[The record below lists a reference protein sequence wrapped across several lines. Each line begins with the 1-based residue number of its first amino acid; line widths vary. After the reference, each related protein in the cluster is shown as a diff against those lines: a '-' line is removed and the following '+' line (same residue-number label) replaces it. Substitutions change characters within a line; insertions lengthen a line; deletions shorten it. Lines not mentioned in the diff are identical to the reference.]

1 MVIKKLLVYDILNK
15 LNNTLYMKKILRKL
29 FLNNFKSIFYMIQNS
44 NSNYFDYNKIELV
57 IKKDC
62 CLGLKNTKI
71 QTRIDQIITPNIL
84 KKGKWDYFI
93 IKFICKYIKNKTNQ
107 FSFIDLG
114 SNIGLVTKQLY
125 LKKPNIK
132 NFHCIEPE
140 KENYNILLNNL
151 DSIKNV
157 YTYNYALTNQESGI
171 KKMYLNKNNFGDFSL
186 LKNSNK
192 ATTYINTLNASSFF
206 NKIIS
211 KHKINK
217 IIYKSDTQGFDEMIV
232 LSLSKKILDKIDMMI
247 LEISNFNYL
256 KKNILQFFALIENY
270 NVKENDIGKKIDKE
284 QIKKMISDEVEFNL
298 LLYKD

>member
-1 MVIKKLLVYDILNK
+1 
-15 LNNTLYMKKILRKL
+15 MKKILRKL

-44 NSNYFDYNKIELV
+44 NSNYFDYNKIELI

-62 CLGLKNTKI
+62 CLGVKNTKI

-114 SNIGLVTKQLY
+114 SNIGLITRQLY
-125 LKKPNIK
+125 LKKPDIK

-151 DSIKNV
+151 DSVKNV

-171 KKMYLNKNNFGDFSL
+171 KKIYLNKNNFGDFSL
-186 LKNSNK
+186 LKNFNK
-192 ATTYINTLNASSFF
+192 TTTYINTLNASSFF

-256 KKNILQFFALIENY
+256 KKNILQFFTLIENY

>member
-1 MVIKKLLVYDILNK
+1 
-15 LNNTLYMKKILRKL
+15 MKKILRKL

-62 CLGLKNTKI
+62 CIGVKNTKI

-93 IKFICKYIKNKTNQ
+93 IKFIYKYIKNKTNQ

-114 SNIGLVTKQLY
+114 SNIGLITRQLY
-125 LKKPNIK
+125 LKKPDIK

-256 KKNILQFFALIENY
+256 KKNILQFYALIENY
-270 NVKENDIGKKIDKE
+270 DVKENDIGKKIDKE

>member
-1 MVIKKLLVYDILNK
+1 
-15 LNNTLYMKKILRKL
+15 
-29 FLNNFKSIFYMIQNS
+29 
-44 NSNYFDYNKIELV
+44 
-57 IKKDC
+57 
-62 CLGLKNTKI
+62 
-71 QTRIDQIITPNIL
+71 
-84 KKGKWDYFI
+84 
-93 IKFICKYIKNKTNQ
+93 
-107 FSFIDLG
+107 
-114 SNIGLVTKQLY
+114 
-125 LKKPNIK
+125 
-132 NFHCIEPE
+132 
-140 KENYNILLNNL
+140 
-151 DSIKNV
+151 
-157 YTYNYALTNQESGI
+157 
-171 KKMYLNKNNFGDFSL
+171 MYLNKNNFGDFSL

-270 NVKENDIGKKIDKE
+270 DVKENDIGKKIDKE

-298 LLYKD
+298 LLFKD

>member
-1 MVIKKLLVYDILNK
+1 
-15 LNNTLYMKKILRKL
+15 MKKILRKL

-62 CLGLKNTKI
+62 CLGVKNTKI

-114 SNIGLVTKQLY
+114 SNIGLITRQLY
-125 LKKPNIK
+125 LKKPDIK

-151 DSIKNV
+151 DSVKNV
-157 YTYNYALTNQESGI
+157 YTYNCALTNQESGI

-192 ATTYINTLNASSFF
+192 TTTYINTLNASSFF

-217 IIYKSDTQGFDEMIV
+217 IIYKSDTQGLDEMIV

-298 LLYKD
+298 LLFKD

>member
-1 MVIKKLLVYDILNK
+1 
-15 LNNTLYMKKILRKL
+15 MKKILRKL

-114 SNIGLVTKQLY
+114 SNIGLITRQLY
-125 LKKPNIK
+125 LKKPDIK

-151 DSIKNV
+151 DSFKNV
-157 YTYNYALTNQESGI
+157 YTYNCALTNQESGI

-186 LKNSNK
+186 LKKYNK
-192 ATTYINTLNASSFF
+192 TNTYINTLNASSFF

-217 IIYKSDTQGFDEMIV
+217 IIYKSDTQGLDEMIV

-247 LEISNFNYL
+247 LEISNFYYL

-284 QIKKMISDEVEFNL
+284 KIKKMISDEVEFNL

>member
-1 MVIKKLLVYDILNK
+1 
-15 LNNTLYMKKILRKL
+15 
-29 FLNNFKSIFYMIQNS
+29 MIQNS
-44 NSNYFDYNKIELV
+44 NSNYFYYNKIELV

-62 CLGLKNTKI
+62 CLGVKNTKI

-114 SNIGLVTKQLY
+114 SNIGLITRQLY
-125 LKKPNIK
+125 LKKPDIK

-151 DSIKNV
+151 DSVKNV
-157 YTYNYALTNQESGI
+157 YTYNCALTNQESGI

-192 ATTYINTLNASSFF
+192 TTTYINTLNASSFF

-270 NVKENDIGKKIDKE
+270 DVKENDIGKKIDKE

>member
-1 MVIKKLLVYDILNK
+1 
-15 LNNTLYMKKILRKL
+15 MKKILRKL

-114 SNIGLVTKQLY
+114 SNIGLITRQLY
-125 LKKPNIK
+125 LKKPDIK

-151 DSIKNV
+151 DSVKNV
-157 YTYNYALTNQESGI
+157 YTYNCALTNQESGI

-186 LKNSNK
+186 LKKYNK
-192 ATTYINTLNASSFF
+192 TNTYINTLNASSFF

-217 IIYKSDTQGFDEMIV
+217 IIYKSDTQGLDEMIV

-284 QIKKMISDEVEFNL
+284 QIKKMISNEVEFNL

>member
-1 MVIKKLLVYDILNK
+1 
-15 LNNTLYMKKILRKL
+15 MKKILRKL

-62 CLGLKNTKI
+62 CIGVKNTKI

-114 SNIGLVTKQLY
+114 SNIGLITRQLY
-125 LKKPNIK
+125 LKKPDIK

-151 DSIKNV
+151 DSVKNV
-157 YTYNYALTNQESGI
+157 YTYNCALTNQESGI

-192 ATTYINTLNASSFF
+192 TTTYINTLNASSFF

-270 NVKENDIGKKIDKE
+270 DVKENDIGKKIDKE

>member
-1 MVIKKLLVYDILNK
+1 
-15 LNNTLYMKKILRKL
+15 MKKILRKL

-62 CLGLKNTKI
+62 CLGVKNTKI

-114 SNIGLVTKQLY
+114 SNIGLITRQLY
-125 LKKPNIK
+125 LKKPDIK

-171 KKMYLNKNNFGDFSL
+171 KKIYLNKNNFGDFSL
-186 LKNSNK
+186 LKNFNK
-192 ATTYINTLNASSFF
+192 TTTYINTLNASSFF

-256 KKNILQFFALIENY
+256 KKNILQFFTLIENY

-284 QIKKMISDEVEFNL
+284 QIKKMISKEVEFNL

>member
-1 MVIKKLLVYDILNK
+1 
-15 LNNTLYMKKILRKL
+15 MKKILRKL

-62 CLGLKNTKI
+62 CLGVKNTKI

-114 SNIGLVTKQLY
+114 SNIGLITRQLY
-125 LKKPNIK
+125 LKKPDIK

-151 DSIKNV
+151 DSVKNV

-192 ATTYINTLNASSFF
+192 TTTYINTLNASSFF

-217 IIYKSDTQGFDEMIV
+217 IIYKSDTQGLDEMIV

-247 LEISNFNYL
+247 LEISNFYYL

>member
-1 MVIKKLLVYDILNK
+1 
-15 LNNTLYMKKILRKL
+15 MKKILRKL

-62 CLGLKNTKI
+62 CLGVKNTKI

-114 SNIGLVTKQLY
+114 SNIGLITRQLY
-125 LKKPNIK
+125 LKKPDIK

-151 DSIKNV
+151 DSFKNV
-157 YTYNYALTNQESGI
+157 YTYNCALTNQESGI

-192 ATTYINTLNASSFF
+192 TTTYINTLNASSFF

-256 KKNILQFFALIENY
+256 KKNILKFFALNENY
-270 NVKENDIGKKIDKE
+270 DVKENDIGKKIDKE

>member
-1 MVIKKLLVYDILNK
+1 
-15 LNNTLYMKKILRKL
+15 MKKILRKL

-44 NSNYFDYNKIELV
+44 NSNYFDYNKIELI

-62 CLGLKNTKI
+62 CLGVKNTKI

-114 SNIGLVTKQLY
+114 SNIGLITRQLY
-125 LKKPNIK
+125 LKKPDIK

-151 DSIKNV
+151 DSVKNV
-157 YTYNYALTNQESGI
+157 YTYNCALTNQESGI
-171 KKMYLNKNNFGDFSL
+171 KKMYLNKNNFGDYSL

-192 ATTYINTLNASSFF
+192 TTTYINTLNASSFF

-256 KKNILQFFALIENY
+256 KKNILQFFTLIENY

-284 QIKKMISDEVEFNL
+284 QIKKMISKEVEFNL

>member
-1 MVIKKLLVYDILNK
+1 
-15 LNNTLYMKKILRKL
+15 MKKILRKL
-29 FLNNFKSIFYMIQNS
+29 FLNNFKNIFYMFQNS

-62 CLGLKNTKI
+62 CLGVKNTKI

-114 SNIGLVTKQLY
+114 SNIGLITRQLY
-125 LKKPNIK
+125 LKKPDIK

-151 DSIKNV
+151 DSFKNV
-157 YTYNYALTNQESGI
+157 YTYNCALTNQESGI

-192 ATTYINTLNASSFF
+192 TTTYINTLNASSFF

-247 LEISNFNYL
+247 LEISNFYYL

-284 QIKKMISDEVEFNL
+284 QIKKMISKEVEFNL

>member
-1 MVIKKLLVYDILNK
+1 
-15 LNNTLYMKKILRKL
+15 MKKIVRKL

-44 NSNYFDYNKIELV
+44 NSDYFNYSKIELV

-62 CLGLKNTKI
+62 YLGLKNTKI
-71 QTRIDQIITPNIL
+71 QTRIDQMITPNIL
-84 KKGKWDYFI
+84 KKGQWDYFI
-93 IKFICKYIKNKTNQ
+93 IKFICKYIKNKANQ

-114 SNIGLVTKQLY
+114 SNIGLITRQLY
-125 LKKPNIK
+125 LKKPDIK

-151 DSIKNV
+151 DSFKNV
-157 YTYNYALTNQESGI
+157 HTYNFALTNQKSGI
-171 KKMYLNKNNFGDFSL
+171 KKMYLDKNNFGNFSL

-192 ATTYINTLNASSFF
+192 NTTYINALNASIFF

-217 IIYKSDTQGFDEMIV
+217 IIYKSDTQGFDEIII
-232 LSLSKKILDKIDMMI
+232 LSLSKKILDKIDIMI

-256 KKNILQFFALIENY
+256 KKNILQFFDLIEAY
-270 NVKENDIGKKIDKE
+270 NVKENEIGKTINKEKIR
-284 QIKKMISDEVEFNL
+284 KMINSEVEFNL
-298 LLYKD
+298 LLYKN

>member
-1 MVIKKLLVYDILNK
+1 
-15 LNNTLYMKKILRKL
+15 MKKILRKL

-62 CLGLKNTKI
+62 CLGVKNTKI

-114 SNIGLVTKQLY
+114 SNIGLITRQLY
-125 LKKPNIK
+125 LKKPDIK

-151 DSIKNV
+151 DSVKNV

-211 KHKINK
+211 KYKINK

-256 KKNILQFFALIENY
+256 KKNILQFFTLIENY

-284 QIKKMISDEVEFNL
+284 QIKKMISKEVEFNL

>member
-1 MVIKKLLVYDILNK
+1 
-15 LNNTLYMKKILRKL
+15 MKKILRKL

-44 NSNYFDYNKIELV
+44 NSNYFDYNKIELI

-62 CLGLKNTKI
+62 CLGVKNTKI

-114 SNIGLVTKQLY
+114 SNIGLITRQLY
-125 LKKPNIK
+125 LKKPDIK

-151 DSIKNV
+151 DSVKNV
-157 YTYNYALTNQESGI
+157 YTYNCALTNQESGI
-171 KKMYLNKNNFGDFSL
+171 KKMYLNKNNFGDYSL

-192 ATTYINTLNASSFF
+192 TTTYINTLNASSFF

-270 NVKENDIGKKIDKE
+270 DVKENEIGKKIDKE

>member
-1 MVIKKLLVYDILNK
+1 
-15 LNNTLYMKKILRKL
+15 MKKILRKL

-62 CLGLKNTKI
+62 CLGVKNTKI

-114 SNIGLVTKQLY
+114 SNIGLITRQLY
-125 LKKPNIK
+125 LKKPDIK

-151 DSIKNV
+151 DSVKNV
-157 YTYNYALTNQESGI
+157 YTYNCALTNQESGI

-256 KKNILQFFALIENY
+256 KKNILQFYALIENY
-270 NVKENDIGKKIDKE
+270 DVKENDIGKKIDKE

>member
-1 MVIKKLLVYDILNK
+1 
-15 LNNTLYMKKILRKL
+15 MKKILRKL

-62 CLGLKNTKI
+62 CIGVKNTKI

-114 SNIGLVTKQLY
+114 SNIGLITRQLY
-125 LKKPNIK
+125 LKKPDIK

-151 DSIKNV
+151 DSVKNV
-157 YTYNYALTNQESGI
+157 YTYNCALTNQESGI

-186 LKNSNK
+186 LKKYNK
-192 ATTYINTLNASSFF
+192 TNTYINTLNASSFF

-217 IIYKSDTQGFDEMIV
+217 IIYKSDTQGLDEMIV

-270 NVKENDIGKKIDKE
+270 DVKENDIGKKIDKE

>member
-1 MVIKKLLVYDILNK
+1 
-15 LNNTLYMKKILRKL
+15 MKKILRKL

-44 NSNYFDYNKIELV
+44 SSNYFDYNKIELV

-62 CLGLKNTKI
+62 CLGVKNTKI

-151 DSIKNV
+151 DSFKNV
-157 YTYNYALTNQESGI
+157 YTYNCALTNQESGI
-171 KKMYLNKNNFGDFSL
+171 KKMYLDKNNFGDFSL
-186 LKNSNK
+186 LKSSNK
-192 ATTYINTLNASSFF
+192 NITYINTINASSFF

-217 IIYKSDTQGFDEMIV
+217 IIYKSDIQGFDEMIV
-232 LSLSKKILDKIDMMI
+232 LSLSKKILDKIDIMI
-247 LEISNFNYL
+247 LEISNFKYL
-256 KKNILQFFALIENY
+256 KKNILQFFALIDTY
-270 NVKENDIGKKIDKE
+270 KVKENDIGKKIDKE
-284 QIKKMISDEVEFNL
+284 KIKKMINNEEGFNL
-298 LLYKD
+298 LLYKN

>member
-1 MVIKKLLVYDILNK
+1 
-15 LNNTLYMKKILRKL
+15 MKKIVRKL

-44 NSNYFDYNKIELV
+44 NSDYFNYSKIELV

-62 CLGLKNTKI
+62 YLGLKNTKI
-71 QTRIDQIITPNIL
+71 QTRIDQMITPNIL
-84 KKGKWDYFI
+84 KKGQWDYFI
-93 IKFICKYIKNKTNQ
+93 IKFICKYIKNKANQ

-114 SNIGLVTKQLY
+114 SNIGLITRQLY
-125 LKKPNIK
+125 LKKPDIK

-171 KKMYLNKNNFGDFSL
+171 KKIYLNKNNFGDFSL
-186 LKNSNK
+186 LKNFNK
-192 ATTYINTLNASSFF
+192 TTTYINTLNASSFF

-256 KKNILQFFALIENY
+256 KKNILQFFTLIENY

>member
-1 MVIKKLLVYDILNK
+1 
-15 LNNTLYMKKILRKL
+15 MKKILRKL

-62 CLGLKNTKI
+62 CLGVKNTKI

-114 SNIGLVTKQLY
+114 SNIGLITRQLY
-125 LKKPNIK
+125 LKKPDIK

-151 DSIKNV
+151 DSVKNV
-157 YTYNYALTNQESGI
+157 YTYNCALTNQESGI

-192 ATTYINTLNASSFF
+192 TTTYINTLNASSFF

-217 IIYKSDTQGFDEMIV
+217 IIYKSDTQGLDEMIV

-256 KKNILQFFALIENY
+256 KKNILQFYALIENY
-270 NVKENDIGKKIDKE
+270 DVKENDIGKKIDKE

-298 LLYKD
+298 LLFKD

>member
-1 MVIKKLLVYDILNK
+1 
-15 LNNTLYMKKILRKL
+15 MKKILRKL

-62 CLGLKNTKI
+62 CLGVKNTKI

-114 SNIGLVTKQLY
+114 SNIGLITRQLY
-125 LKKPNIK
+125 LKKPDIK

-157 YTYNYALTNQESGI
+157 YTYNCALTNQESGI

-270 NVKENDIGKKIDKE
+270 DVKENDIGKKIDKE

-298 LLYKD
+298 LLFKD

>member
-1 MVIKKLLVYDILNK
+1 
-15 LNNTLYMKKILRKL
+15 MKKILRKL

-62 CLGLKNTKI
+62 CIGVKNTKI

-114 SNIGLVTKQLY
+114 SNIGLITRQLY
-125 LKKPNIK
+125 LKKPDIK

-151 DSIKNV
+151 DSFKNV
-157 YTYNYALTNQESGI
+157 YTYNCALTNQESGI

-192 ATTYINTLNASSFF
+192 TTTYINTLNASSFF

-270 NVKENDIGKKIDKE
+270 DVKENDIGKKIDKE

>member
-1 MVIKKLLVYDILNK
+1 
-15 LNNTLYMKKILRKL
+15 MKKILRKL

-62 CLGLKNTKI
+62 CLGVKNTKI

-151 DSIKNV
+151 DSFKNV
-157 YTYNYALTNQESGI
+157 YTYNCALTNQESGI

-192 ATTYINTLNASSFF
+192 TTTYINTLNASSFF

-256 KKNILQFFALIENY
+256 KKNILQFYALIENY
-270 NVKENDIGKKIDKE
+270 DVKENDIGKKIDKE

>member
-1 MVIKKLLVYDILNK
+1 
-15 LNNTLYMKKILRKL
+15 MKKILRKL

-62 CLGLKNTKI
+62 CLGVKNTKI

-114 SNIGLVTKQLY
+114 SNIGLITKQLY

-151 DSIKNV
+151 DSVKNV
-157 YTYNYALTNQESGI
+157 YTYNCALTNQESGI

-192 ATTYINTLNASSFF
+192 TTTYINTLNASSFF

-247 LEISNFNYL
+247 LEISNFSYL

-284 QIKKMISDEVEFNL
+284 QIKKMISNEVEFNL

>member
-1 MVIKKLLVYDILNK
+1 
-15 LNNTLYMKKILRKL
+15 MKKILRKI

-62 CLGLKNTKI
+62 CLGVKNTKI

-114 SNIGLVTKQLY
+114 SNIGLITKQLY

-140 KENYNILLNNL
+140 IENYNILLNNL
-151 DSIKNV
+151 DSVKNV
-157 YTYNYALTNQESGI
+157 HAYNCALTNQKSGI
-171 KKMYLNKNNFGDFSL
+171 KKMYLDKNNFGDFSL
-186 LKNSNK
+186 LKSSNK
-192 ATTYINTLNASSFF
+192 NITYINTLNASSFF

-232 LSLSKKILDKIDMMI
+232 LSLSKKILDKIDIMI
-247 LEISNFNYL
+247 LEVSNFNYL
-256 KKNILQFFALIENY
+256 KKNILQFFALIDVY
-270 NVKENDIGKKIDKE
+270 KVKENDIGKKIDKE
-284 QIKKMISDEVEFNL
+284 KIKKMINNEVEFNL
-298 LLYKD
+298 LLYKN

>member
-1 MVIKKLLVYDILNK
+1 
-15 LNNTLYMKKILRKL
+15 MKKILRKL

-62 CLGLKNTKI
+62 CLGVKNTKI

-114 SNIGLVTKQLY
+114 SNIGLITRQLY
-125 LKKPNIK
+125 LKKPDIK

-151 DSIKNV
+151 DSVKNV
-157 YTYNYALTNQESGI
+157 YTYNCALTNQESGI

-192 ATTYINTLNASSFF
+192 TTTYINTLNASSFF

-256 KKNILQFFALIENY
+256 KKNILQFYALIENY
-270 NVKENDIGKKIDKE
+270 DVKENDIGKKIDKE

-298 LLYKD
+298 LLFKD

>member
-1 MVIKKLLVYDILNK
+1 
-15 LNNTLYMKKILRKL
+15 MKKILRKL

-62 CLGLKNTKI
+62 CLGVKNTKI

-114 SNIGLVTKQLY
+114 SNIGLITKQLY

-151 DSIKNV
+151 DSFKNI
-157 YTYNYALTNQESGI
+157 YTYNCALTNQESGI

-211 KHKINK
+211 KYKINK

-256 KKNILQFFALIENY
+256 KKNILQFYALIENY
-270 NVKENDIGKKIDKE
+270 DVKENDIGKKIDKE

-298 LLYKD
+298 LLFKD

>member
-1 MVIKKLLVYDILNK
+1 
-15 LNNTLYMKKILRKL
+15 MKKILRKL

-62 CLGLKNTKI
+62 CLGVKNTKI

-114 SNIGLVTKQLY
+114 SNIGLITRQLY
-125 LKKPNIK
+125 LKKPDIK

-151 DSIKNV
+151 DSFKNV
-157 YTYNYALTNQESGI
+157 YTYNCALTNQESGI

-192 ATTYINTLNASSFF
+192 TTTYINTLNASSFF

-256 KKNILQFFALIENY
+256 KKNILQFYALIENY
-270 NVKENDIGKKIDKE
+270 DVKENDIGKKIDKE

>member
-1 MVIKKLLVYDILNK
+1 
-15 LNNTLYMKKILRKL
+15 MKKILRKL

-62 CLGLKNTKI
+62 CLGVKNTKI

-114 SNIGLVTKQLY
+114 SNIGLITRQLY
-125 LKKPNIK
+125 LKKPDIK

-151 DSIKNV
+151 DSFKNV
-157 YTYNYALTNQESGI
+157 YTYNCALTNQESGI

-192 ATTYINTLNASSFF
+192 TTTYINTLNASSFF

-270 NVKENDIGKKIDKE
+270 DVKENDIGKKIDKE

>member
-1 MVIKKLLVYDILNK
+1 
-15 LNNTLYMKKILRKL
+15 MKKILRKL
-29 FLNNFKSIFYMIQNS
+29 FLNNFKNIFYMFQNS

-62 CLGLKNTKI
+62 CLGVKNTKI

-114 SNIGLVTKQLY
+114 SNIGLITRQLY
-125 LKKPNIK
+125 LKKPDIK

-151 DSIKNV
+151 DSFKNV
-157 YTYNYALTNQESGI
+157 YTYNCALTNQESGI

-192 ATTYINTLNASSFF
+192 TTTYINTLNASSFF

-232 LSLSKKILDKIDMMI
+232 LSLNKKILDKIDMMI
-247 LEISNFNYL
+247 LEISNFYYL

-284 QIKKMISDEVEFNL
+284 QIKKMISKEVEFNL

>member
-1 MVIKKLLVYDILNK
+1 
-15 LNNTLYMKKILRKL
+15 MKKILRKL

-62 CLGLKNTKI
+62 CLGVKNTKI

-151 DSIKNV
+151 DSFKNV
-157 YTYNYALTNQESGI
+157 YTYNCALTNQESGI

-192 ATTYINTLNASSFF
+192 TTTYINTLNASSFF

-270 NVKENDIGKKIDKE
+270 DVKENDIGKKIDKE

>member
-1 MVIKKLLVYDILNK
+1 
-15 LNNTLYMKKILRKL
+15 MKKILRKL

-114 SNIGLVTKQLY
+114 SNIGLITRQLY

-151 DSIKNV
+151 DSFKNV
-157 YTYNYALTNQESGI
+157 YTYNCALTNQESAI

-192 ATTYINTLNASSFF
+192 TTTYINTVNASSFF

-270 NVKENDIGKKIDKE
+270 DVKENDIGKKIDKE

>member
-1 MVIKKLLVYDILNK
+1 
-15 LNNTLYMKKILRKL
+15 MKKILRKL

-62 CLGLKNTKI
+62 CLGVKNTKI

-114 SNIGLVTKQLY
+114 SNIGLITRQLY
-125 LKKPNIK
+125 LKKPDIK

-151 DSIKNV
+151 DSVKNV
-157 YTYNYALTNQESGI
+157 YTYNCALTNQESGI

-192 ATTYINTLNASSFF
+192 ASTYINTLNASSFF

-298 LLYKD
+298 LLFKD

>member
-1 MVIKKLLVYDILNK
+1 
-15 LNNTLYMKKILRKL
+15 MKKILRKL

-62 CLGLKNTKI
+62 CLGVKNTKI

-114 SNIGLVTKQLY
+114 SNIGLITRQLY
-125 LKKPNIK
+125 LKKPDIK

-151 DSIKNV
+151 DSVKNV
-157 YTYNYALTNQESGI
+157 YTYNCALTNQESGI

-211 KHKINK
+211 KYKINK

-256 KKNILQFFALIENY
+256 KKNILQFYALIENY
-270 NVKENDIGKKIDKE
+270 DVKENDIGKKIDKE

>member
-1 MVIKKLLVYDILNK
+1 
-15 LNNTLYMKKILRKL
+15 MKKILRKL

-71 QTRIDQIITPNIL
+71 QTRIDQMITPNIL

-151 DSIKNV
+151 DSVKNV
-157 YTYNYALTNQESGI
+157 HTYNCALTNKKSGI
-171 KKMYLNKNNFGDFSL
+171 KKMYLDKNNFGDFSL
-186 LKNSNK
+186 LKSSNK
-192 ATTYINTLNASSFF
+192 NITYINTINASSFF

-217 IIYKSDTQGFDEMIV
+217 IIYKSDIQGFDEMIV
-232 LSLSKKILDKIDMMI
+232 LSLSKKILDKIDIMI
-247 LEISNFNYL
+247 LEISNFKYL
-256 KKNILQFFALIENY
+256 KKNILQFFALIDTY
-270 NVKENDIGKKIDKE
+270 KVKENDIGKKIDKE
-284 QIKKMISDEVEFNL
+284 KIKKMINNEEGFNL
-298 LLYKD
+298 LLYKN